1 MAGLGLYPVPVPWPT
16 VAALHCEH
24 CIRNFYLENT
34 QDCTADL
41 EALLVKVMVCVRL
54 ASGFFQST
62 LPHLLAQVLLCSEG
76 VYRATFVGGVFPC
89 LLPSL
94 PSFRLSLPLVLC
106 SCLSRLFCEC
116 SGGSVM
122 EPFHPSVM
130 YWAIWPWNNIVL
142 EGLRSVQNV
151 LGRFLCFSC

>member
-1 MAGLGLYPVPVPWPT
+1 M
-16 VAALHCEH
+16 AALHCEL

-62 LPHLLAQVLLCSEG
+62 LSHLLAQVLLCSEG

-94 PSFRLSLPLVLC
+94 PSLSDYPYLLFFVATYLDC
-106 SCLSRLFCEC
+106 S
-116 SGGSVM
+116 V
-122 EPFHPSVM
+122 
-130 YWAIWPWNNIVL
+130 
-142 EGLRSVQNV
+142 NV
-151 LGRFLCFSC
+151 LVVQLWNPFTLL